1 MSSRSATRRCPRICR
16 SWPSTLLA
24 AGRSMRGRPD
34 LGYVGRVSTGGR
46 RRHARAAIGWP
57 GEVLRRVWLVFTP
70 VQQPPIDATTQ
81 ITWPSCHYVLGDR
94 IKAPNQE
101 PLSCG
106 LDVSCLIDVLHC
118 HAARYYTPHSLS
130 AGLEIPNDGVAGSA
144 IGCGVLRHR
153 RDGQNCGRGVL
164 LLPPRPARLRDAAR
178 GTAGTALV
186 LHGPVPGGD

>member
-1 MSSRSATRRCPRICR
+1 MSSGSATRRCPRICR

-46 RRHARAAIGWP
+46 RCHARAAIGWP

-81 ITWPSCHYVLGDR
+81 VTRPSCHYVLGVR

-101 PLSCG
+101 PLSFG
-106 LDVSCLIDVLHC
+106 LDVSRLIDVLHC
-118 HAARYYTPHSLS
+118 HAARSYRRQSLS
-130 AGLEIPNDGVAGSA
+130 AWLEIPNGGACGACSAVRRGAG
-144 IGCGVLRHR
+144 
-153 RDGQNCGRGVL
+153 
-164 LLPPRPARLRDAAR
+164 
-178 GTAGTALV
+178 
-186 LHGPVPGGD
+186 